1 MLSFLIKKELLC
13 FIKNKL
19 YMIIWGL
26 LLFFP
31 LLFSICLQNNIIPD
45 NFNFIN
51 DYIILILCIIFI
63 CSYICDSCKT
73 DFKTGGTLF
82 LINMKISVYIAALI
96 KVLTA
101 LVFGSCILVSDFC
114 FLPDIFTGWTWYLI
128 LLVFIS
134 LSFLSFVVSVLLCGA
149 DTISF
154 LILIFVSAVLLLLMK
169 QSIHIFVKILF
180 PIALVLLSLVA
191 IPVLYKRKWF
201 RINIK

>member
-31 LLFSICLQNNIIPD
+31 LLFYICLQNNIIPD

-51 DYIILILCIIFI
+51 DYIILILCILFI

-73 DFKTGGTLF
+73 EFNTGGTLF
-82 LINMKISVYIAALI
+82 LINMKISVYVAAII

-101 LVFGSCILVSDFC
+101 LVFGSCILVLDFC
-114 FLPDIFTGWTWYLI
+114 FLPDFFAGWTWYL
-128 LLVFIS
+128 LLLAFTS
-134 LSFLSFVVSVLLCGA
+134 LAFFSYAVSVLLCGA

-154 LILIFVSAVLLLLMK
+154 LILMSVSAILILMLK
-169 QSIHIFVKILF
+169 QPIHVSIKILF
-180 PIALVLLSLVA
+180 PIVLGMFSLISLPA
-191 IPVLYKRKWF
+191 LYKRKWF